1 MKMQAFDSPIGAG
14 DAGDAGGAGGAGEVC
29 SRNI

>member
-1 MKMQAFDSPIGAG
+1 MKMQAFDSSIGAG
-14 DAGDAGGAGGAGEVC
+14 DAGDAGGAGEVC